1 MPTAAAAVRTSTMI
15 AAGAL
20 PKVSHGQGG
29 YVFDADGKQY
39 IDGSGGLPFT
49 ASAMA
54 MKKSSRPFTISS
66 NA

>member
-1 MPTAAAAVRTSTMI
+1 MI